1 MQNQNTPTI
10 VSTTQE
16 FGLKENTVMIGVIDP
31 GPRCWNSK
39 SLPAL
44 KGSYSFLKKMSLKK
58 KKKEKRKNSGKK
70 ISSERS
76 LSTLINIPPK

>member
-31 GPRCWNSK
+31 EPRCWNSK
-39 SLPAL
+39 SLSAL
-44 KGSYSFLKKMSLKK
+44 KGSYSFLKENEVFLKK
-58 KKKEKRKNSGKK
+58 KKKEKKSKNEKTAEKK
-70 ISSERS
+70 KKE
-76 LSTLINIPPK
+76 